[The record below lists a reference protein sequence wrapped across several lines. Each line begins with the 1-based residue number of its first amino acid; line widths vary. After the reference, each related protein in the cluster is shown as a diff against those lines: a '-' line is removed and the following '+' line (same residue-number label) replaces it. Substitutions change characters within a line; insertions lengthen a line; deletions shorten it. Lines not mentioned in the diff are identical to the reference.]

1 MQQRTHLA
9 TWNQDKD
16 FWEVGMDIFGHSVA
30 YSAILPRSGMTRGGQ
45 LYELVTSEHP
55 TTDPGSFLLPTLPTP
70 AASDYKRDTSS
81 AGAMRRKSPSLTVV
95 DKHFPTQRTTD
106 ANGPGRHEPG
116 GPDLWTV
123 VAELSTGEP
132 TDLLFEMEG

>member
-1 MQQRTHLA
+1 
-9 TWNQDKD
+9 
-16 FWEVGMDIFGHSVA
+16 MDIFGHSVA
-30 YSAILPRSGMTRGGQ
+30 YSEILPRSGMTHAGQ
-45 LYELVTSEHP
+45 LYELAKLEHP
-55 TTDPGSFLLPTLPTP
+55 ITGQGCSSLPTLPTP

-106 ANGPGRHEPG
+106 GNGPGRHEPG
-116 GPDLWTV
+116 RPDLWAV
-123 VAELSTGEP
+123 VAELSTGVP

>member
-1 MQQRTHLA
+1 MQKRTHLA

-30 YSAILPRSGMTRGGQ
+30 YLEILPRSGMTHAGQ
-45 LYELVTSEHP
+45 LYELQISEHP
-55 TTDPGSFLLPTLPTP
+55 TTEPGSFLLPTLPTP

-81 AGAMRRKSPSLTVV
+81 AGAMSRKSPSLTVV
-95 DKHFPTQRTTD
+95 DKHFPTQGTTD
-106 ANGPGRHEPG
+106 ANGSARHEPG
-116 GPDLWTV
+116 GPGLWTV

>member
-1 MQQRTHLA
+1 MRKRIHLA
-9 TWNQDKD
+9 TWNKDKD

-45 LYELVTSEHP
+45 LYELQISEHP
-55 TTDPGSFLLPTLPTP
+55 TTDPGSFSLPTLPTP

-106 ANGPGRHEPG
+106 VNGPGRHEPG
-116 GPDLWTV
+116 GPDLWAV